1 MAGSDLRRVA
11 EHWSNDDSWETT
23 SGLYWLQL
31 AAVQRRWNIKMSGR
45 ADADWVVHA
54 LATHLAGRLP
64 LARCLSLGCGTG
76 RLERQ
81 LAALGAFVA
90 CDAFDIAEG
99 SIRKAC
105 QAAQDSGYEHINYA
119 VGDLNTMELSEARYD
134 AVWAAGSVHH
144 VTELEH
150 LFKQVAAAL
159 KPGGL
164 FVLNEYIGPTRFQFP
179 ARQRQL
185 IQACNDLLPDA
196 YKHVVRARLQL
207 ESNQPG
213 AARRRSFMRRFIA
226 KLKDGDLLP
235 ALRRRAQL
243 AKAQQTGK
251 PLLRA
256 SANLPT
262 AASVAAIDPSEAIR
276 SADIM
281 PVLREY
287 FDIVEFRP
295 LGGAILQFLLAD
307 IAGNFETSEGAQML
321 QMLFEIEDALMECG
335 DLPSD
340 FAYIVAQPKRDRADV
355 PILGTSEGRYDRS
368 AP

>member
-1 MAGSDLRRVA
+1 MPGSDLRRIA
-11 EHWSNDDSWETT
+11 ERWSNEDSWETT

-31 AAVQRRWNIKMSGR
+31 ASVQRRWNIKVSGR
-45 ADADWVVHA
+45 ADADWVDHA

-81 LAALGAFVA
+81 LAALEAFITCDA
-90 CDAFDIAEG
+90 CDIADG
-99 SIRKAC
+99 SIQKAR
-105 QAAQDSGYEHINYA
+105 QAAQAAGYEHINYTID
-119 VGDLNTMELSEARYD
+119 DLNVIELAEAYYD

-144 VTELEH
+144 VQNLEH
-150 LFKQVAAAL
+150 LFAQVARSL
-159 KPGGL
+159 RPGGL
-164 FVLNEYIGPTRFQFP
+164 FLLNEYIGATRFQFP
-179 ARQRQL
+179 ARQRQV

-196 YKHVVRARLQL
+196 YKRIVAARLQM
-207 ESNQPG
+207 ESQPLG
-213 AARRRSFMRRFIA
+213 AAGRPSLMRRAIA

-235 ALRRRAQL
+235 ALQRRAQL
-243 AKAQQTGK
+243 LKAQRTGK
-251 PLLRA
+251 PLLRV

-262 AASVAAIDPSEAIR
+262 AASVAAVDPSEAIR

-287 FDIVEFRP
+287 FEIVEFRP
-295 LGGAILQFLLAD
+295 FGGTILQFLLAD
-307 IAGNFETSEGAQML
+307 IADNFETKQGTQLL

-340 FAYIVAQPKRDRADV
+340 FAYIVARPRRDRTDP
-355 PILGTSEGRYDRS
+355 PIIDMREGRNDRS